1 MRMAGDASRT
11 DGHPP
16 AVRTK
21 TKIHRVLAQL
31 VEQRSPKPRVGSSSL
46 SYPVQEVSKQ
56 IPRERHFFPRKT
68 PMFRKLS
75 QFISAI
81 KSELKKCSWP
91 WESDPKI
98 KGFKKFRELW
108 GSTLVVLIA
117 MVLLGAYVAF
127 FDFVMARV
135 VTWAVEQLS

>member
-1 MRMAGDASRT
+1 
-11 DGHPP
+11 
-16 AVRTK
+16 
-21 TKIHRVLAQL
+21 
-31 VEQRSPKPRVGSSSL
+31 
-46 SYPVQEVSKQ
+46 
-56 IPRERHFFPRKT
+56 
-68 PMFRKLS
+68 MFRKIS

-91 WESDPKI
+91 WESDPKV

-108 GSTLVVLIA
+108 SSTLVVLVA

-135 VTWAVEQLS
+135 VTWAVERLS